1 MDGLT
6 NIPNRRYFDEFL
18 DGEWKRCRRL
28 SLPLSVAIMEIDHF
42 KLLNDHYGHPSG
54 DACLVKIGEK
64 LNKIKKRPG
73 DIFARYGGEE
83 FAFVFDNATS
93 KQALVPINKIVDN
106 IRKLEIPNTMSPTD
120 PNVTVSVGLATMFP
134 DSGNDEKQLL
144 KAADTIRSKTQW

>member
-1 MDGLT
+1 
-6 NIPNRRYFDEFL
+6 
-18 DGEWKRCRRL
+18 
-28 SLPLSVAIMEIDHF
+28 MEIDHF